1 MTRDAD
7 IAFCCVADERYFLGA
22 VGLVNSLRLVGH
34 DEPILLLDCGLRP
47 EQREALATEATI
59 TPAPADVP
67 PWLLKAVI
75 PLSRGPAVSVLV
87 DSDIIVTRSLAP
99 LLDRAD
105 DGRIVAFRDRQQRFF
120 GEWGELTGAGP
131 AQRRPYVSSSLVI
144 AGGEPGRR
152 TLELLDELRSRVDFE
167 LTLWRR
173 NVRDYPFL
181 YADQDLLNAILAT
194 RIDPARVDALEQ
206 RLAATPPFRGLR
218 VVDPAS
224 LRCRYRDGAE
234 PYAVH
239 QYMRKPWLEPTFDG
253 VYSQLLRRLL
263 TADDVAVRVP
273 GEWLPERLRADRA
286 GRLERARINA
296 RDFLR
301 WHFGDRLPRPIAVRL
316 EDRRHRREAWR

>member
-1 MTRDAD
+1 MSA
-7 IAFCCVADERYFLGA
+7 AFYCVADASYFLGA

-34 DEPILLLDCGLRP
+34 GEPVLLLDCGLRP
-47 EQREALATEATI
+47 AQREALAAEATI

-87 DSDIIVTRSLAP
+87 DSDIVVTRSLTP
-99 LLDRAD
+99 LLERAAE
-105 DGRIVAFRDRQQRFF
+105 GRIVAFRDRQQRFF
-120 GEWGELTGAGP
+120 EEWGELTGAGR
-131 AQRRPYVSSSLVI
+131 AIRRPYVSSSLVI
-144 AGGEPGRR
+144 AAGEPGQR
-152 TLELLDELRSRVDFE
+152 TLDLLDKLRSRVDFE

-173 NVRDYPFL
+173 NVRHYPFL

-194 RIDPARVDALEQ
+194 RIDPERVDSLEQ

-218 VVDPAS
+218 VVDPRS
-224 LRCRYRDGAE
+224 LECSYRDGAE

-239 QYMRKPWLEPTFDG
+239 QYLRKPWLEPTFDG

-263 TADDVAVRVP
+263 TGDDVAIRVP
-273 GEWLPERLRADRA
+273 DEWLPERLLANRA
-286 GRLERARINA
+286 GRVERARINA

-301 WHFGDRLPRPIAVRL
+301 WHFGDRLPRPIAIRL